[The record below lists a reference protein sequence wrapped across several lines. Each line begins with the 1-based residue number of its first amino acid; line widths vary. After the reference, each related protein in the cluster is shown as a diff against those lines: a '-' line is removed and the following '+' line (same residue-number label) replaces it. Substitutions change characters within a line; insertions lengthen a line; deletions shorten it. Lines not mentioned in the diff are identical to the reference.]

1 MFKLGIEVLDR
12 AEPRLRELGLTG
24 RQYAALAILDGDQPR
39 SQHELG
45 QLMGLRGQI
54 IVGLAD
60 ELERLGLVERRRST
74 DDRRRT
80 EIVLTKAGARV
91 LTEAD
96 AVGRDIERSALAV
109 LNESQRE
116 AFLASVQRV
125 MQSQWTPCESSYC
138 DGA

>member
-1 MFKLGIEVLDR
+1 MFKLGVQVLDR
-12 AEPRLRELGLTG
+12 AEPRLQALGLTG

-39 SQHELG
+39 SQHELA

-80 EIVLTKAGARV
+80 EVVLTKAGADELV
-91 LTEAD
+91 KAD
-96 AVGRDIERSALAV
+96 AIGQDIERSILAV
-109 LNESQRE
+109 LNESQRKV
-116 AFLASVQRV
+116 FLASVQRV
-125 MQSQWTPCESSYC
+125 MQAQWTPCESSEC
-138 DGA
+138 DGI